1 MPSPDLPLI
10 IIVGPTAVGKTE
22 TSIILAERLDA
33 EIISADSRLFYRGMD
48 IGTAKP
54 TQEERQRVPHHLID
68 VADPDQIWSLAN
80 YLRAAREIIDEIHA
94 RGNLPMLVG
103 GTGQY
108 IRAMVEG
115 WQVPEVHPDPRL
127 RDRLEAW
134 AEQIGPEGLHARL
147 QVLDPQAAA
156 KIDPPNLRR
165 TVRALEVILTS
176 GQRFSKQKGR
186 KPPPYAILQIGLRRP
201 RQEIYTRVDARIQA
215 MLESGLVEEAQSL
228 LDQGYSPE
236 LPPLSAIGYRQVI
249 QYLQDQIS
257 LEQVIKIMKR
267 KTRKFVRHQA
277 NWFSPDDP
285 DIHWVD
291 AGPEAADDIEAIIR
305 SFVTDT
311 ENFPNLTMSH

>member
-1 MPSPDLPLI
+1 MRSPNPKPPLI
-10 IIVGPTAVGKTE
+10 IIVGPTAVGKTT
-22 TSIILAERLDA
+22 TSIVLAERLDA

-48 IGTAKP
+48 VGTAKP
-54 TQEERQRVPHHLID
+54 TEAERQRVPHHLID
-68 VADPDQIWSLAN
+68 VADPDQIWSLAK
-80 YLRAAREIIDEIHA
+80 YLRAARGIIAEIHA
-94 RGNLPMLVG
+94 REELPFLVG

-115 WQVPEVHPDPRL
+115 WQVPEVNPDPRL

-156 KIDPPNLRR
+156 KIDPPNMRR

-176 GQRFSKQKGR
+176 GQRFSRQKGR

-201 RQEIYTRVDARIQA
+201 REEIYERVDARIQD
-215 MLESGLVEEAQSL
+215 MLATGLVEETQQL
-228 LDQGYSPE
+228 LDQGYSPD

-249 QYLQDQIS
+249 QYLNDDIS
-257 LEQVIKIMKR
+257 LEEVVKIMKR

-277 NWFSPDDP
+277 NWFSEDDP
-285 DIHWVD
+285 NIHWIN
-291 AGPEAADDIEAIIR
+291 AGAGAVEKMETLIQKFLKRIEK
-305 SFVTDT
+305 
-311 ENFPNLTMSH
+311 

>member
-1 MPSPDLPLI
+1 MQSPKPKPPLI
-10 IIVGPTAVGKTE
+10 VILGPTAVGKTE
-22 TSIILAERLDA
+22 TSITLAERLNA

-54 TQEERQRVPHHLID
+54 SREERRRAPHHLID
-68 VADPDQIWSLAN
+68 VADPDQIWSLAK
-80 YLRAAREIIDEIHA
+80 YLRAARETIDDIHA
-94 RGNLPMLVG
+94 RGKLPFLVG

-115 WQVPEVHPDPRL
+115 WQVPEVNPDPRL

-147 QVLDPQAAA
+147 QALDPKAAA

-165 TVRALEVILTS
+165 TVRALEVILTT
-176 GQRFSKQKGR
+176 GQPFSRQKGR

-201 RQEIYTRVDARIQA
+201 REEIYERVDARIHK
-215 MLESGLVEEAQSL
+215 MLETGLIEETQAL

-249 QYLQDQIS
+249 QYLNDEIS
-257 LEQVIKIMKR
+257 LEDVITQMKR
-267 KTRKFVRHQA
+267 ITRRFVRHQA
-277 NWFSPDDP
+277 NWFSEDDP
-285 DIHWVD
+285 RIHWVD
-291 AGPEAADDIEAIIR
+291 AGPGAVEKMEALIVAFLKTR
-305 SFVTDT
+305 CQ
-311 ENFPNLTMSH
+311 NNYL